1 MGPALFATAAH
12 AQSAPT
18 EDGSV
23 SPASPVIVNP
33 AWERA
38 PLVVYP
44 ERAMARGAPEG
55 RVTAQ
60 CRLEPT
66 GVLTECVILSETPAD
81 LGFGQAILDQAA
93 QAKIRPRTVDGVP
106 EATIMRWSVRFGSPM
121 PEAD

>member
-1 MGPALFATAAH
+1 
-12 AQSAPT
+12 
-18 EDGSV
+18 
-23 SPASPVIVNP
+23 
-33 AWERA
+33 
-38 PLVVYP
+38 
-44 ERAMARGAPEG
+44 MARGAPEG